1 MKTQTLI
8 KKAIQANEG
17 LIAKI
22 EKQTGECNFLTADAT
37 RMILCARHE
46 NRALK
51 AVLSSL
57 KGNHRDLEKILKV

>member
-1 MKTQTLI
+1 MKTQSLI

-22 EKQTGECNFLTADAT
+22 EKQTSFLDADAT
-37 RMILCARHE
+37 RMILYARHE
-46 NRALK
+46 NRVLK

-57 KGNHRDLEKILKV
+57 RDNHRDLERILKV

>member
-1 MKTQTLI
+1 MRTQTLI

-22 EKQTGECNFLTADAT
+22 EEEARECGFLNADAT
-37 RMILCARHE
+37 RMIICARYE

-57 KGNHRDLEKILKV
+57 KGNHRDLERILKV